1 MPHKFIS
8 DLKEGEVVE
17 AVYLV
22 REKSFDVTKNGNPYM
37 SLELSDRTG
46 MVDCRKWDALKSLF
60 DSFIVDDFVKIRGKV
75 EFYRNYPQ
83 LKLDS
88 IGKVEDKSV
97 DISLYVPVSDKNRDQ
112 MFKDFLS
119 ETGSIKNPHL
129 KALMQGVFSDKDI
142 SEKFKT
148 APAASDFHHPYLGGL
163 VEHTLACVQLAK
175 MISLKYE
182 DMNIDLL
189 LCGTALHDIGKIE
202 ELAYK
207 RSFYYTDKGRLIG
220 HIVLGA
226 NIVSAAIDKI
236 PDFPEEL
243 KNLILH
249 IILSHHGEHEWGSP
263 KRPMCFEAIILHHID
278 NLDAKINGFR
288 HFVKTYNDLD
298 SSWTKH
304 SKMFGEFLYKKSPL
318 VSQSS
323 VADSGSNF
331 VSQNLGGEV

>member
-1 MPHKFIS
+1 MAHRFIS

-17 AVYLV
+17 SVYLV
-22 REKSFDVTKNGNPYM
+22 REKSFDTTKNGNSYIA
-37 SLELSDRTG
+37 LELSDKTG

-60 DSFIVDDFVKIRGKV
+60 DSFVVDDFVKVRAKV
-75 EFYRNYPQ
+75 EFYKNYPQ
-83 LKLDS
+83 LKIDS
-88 IGKVEDKSV
+88 IEKTSDKSV
-97 DISLYVPVSDKNRDQ
+97 DISLYMPVSDKNRDK

-119 ETGSIKNPHL
+119 EMESVKNPYL
-129 KALMQGVFSDKDI
+129 KALIHNIFSDKDM
-142 SEKFKT
+142 SEKFRT
-148 APAASDFHHPYLGGL
+148 APAASDFHHPYIGGL
-163 VEHTLACVQLAK
+163 IEHTLACVELAK
-175 MISLKYE
+175 LIASKYK
-182 DMNIDLL
+182 DINLDLL

-202 ELAYK
+202 ELSYK

-226 NIVSAAIDKI
+226 NIVSAAIDNI
-236 PDFPEEL
+236 PGFPEEL

-288 HFVKTYNDLD
+288 HFVKTYNDPD

-304 SKMFGEFLYKKSPL
+304 SKMFGEFLYKKSE
-318 VSQSS
+318 VKYEEKKSRE
-323 VADSGSNF
+323 GS
-331 VSQNLGGEV
+331 

>member
-1 MPHKFIS
+1 MPHRFIN
-8 DLKEGEVVE
+8 DFKEGEVIDS
-17 AVYLV
+17 VYLV
-22 REKSFDVTKNGNPYM
+22 REKSFETTKNGNPYI
-37 SLELSDRTG
+37 SLEISDRTG

-88 IGKVEDKSV
+88 IQKVDDESV
-97 DISLYVPVSDKNRDQ
+97 DISLYVPVSDKNRNQ

-119 ETGSIKNPHL
+119 EMESIKNPHL
-129 KALMQGVFSDKDI
+129 KALAAGIFSDKGI

-148 APAASDFHHPYLGGL
+148 APAATDFHHPYIGGL
-163 VEHTLACVQLAK
+163 LEHTLACIELAK
-175 MISLKYE
+175 MIALKYK
-182 DMNIDLL
+182 DVNIDLL

-226 NIVSAAIDKI
+226 NIVSAAIDNI
-236 PDFPEEL
+236 PNFPEEL

-304 SKMFGEFLYKKSPL
+304 SKMFGEFLYKRS
-318 VSQSS
+318 
-323 VADSGSNF
+323 DSRANF
-331 VSQNLGGEV
+331 VAQNLGGEK

>member
-1 MPHKFIS
+1 MAHRFIS

-17 AVYLV
+17 SVYLV
-22 REKSFDVTKNGNPYM
+22 REKSFDTTKNGNPYIA
-37 SLELSDRTG
+37 LELSDKTG

-60 DSFIVDDFVKIRGKV
+60 DSFSVDDFIKVKAKV
-75 EFYRNYPQ
+75 EFYKNYPQ
-83 LKLDS
+83 LKIDS
-88 IGKVEDKSV
+88 IEKTNDKSV
-97 DISLYVPVSDKNRDQ
+97 DISLYMLVSDKNRDK

-119 ETGSIKNPHL
+119 EMESVKNPYL
-129 KALMQGVFSDKDI
+129 EALMYNIFSDKDI
-142 SEKFKT
+142 SEKFRI
-148 APAASDFHHPYLGGL
+148 APAASDFHHPYIGGL
-163 VEHTLACVQLAK
+163 IEHTLACVELAK
-175 MISLKYE
+175 MIASKYK
-182 DMNIDLL
+182 DINLDLL

-202 ELAYK
+202 ELSYK

-226 NIVSAAIDKI
+226 NIVSAAIDNI
-236 PDFPEEL
+236 PGFPEEL

-288 HFVKTYNDLD
+288 HFVKTYNDPD

-318 VSQSS
+318 
-323 VADSGSNF
+323 AT
-331 VSQNLGGEV
+331 E

>member
-1 MPHKFIS
+1 MAHRFIS
-8 DLKEGEVVE
+8 DLKEGEIVE
-17 AVYLV
+17 SVYLV
-22 REKSFDVTKNGNPYM
+22 REKSFDTTKNGNPYIA
-37 SLELSDRTG
+37 LELSDKTG

-60 DSFIVDDFVKIRGKV
+60 DSFSVDDFVKVKAKV
-75 EFYRNYPQ
+75 EFFRKYPQ
-83 LKLDS
+83 LKIDS
-88 IGKVEDKSV
+88 IEKTSDKSV
-97 DISLYVPVSDKNRDQ
+97 DISLYMPVSDRNRDE

-119 ETGSIKNPHL
+119 EMKSIENPHL
-129 KALMQGVFSDKDI
+129 KALAQAVFLDKDI
-142 SEKFKT
+142 SAKFRI
-148 APAASDFHHPYLGGL
+148 APAASDFHHPYIGGL
-163 VEHTLACVQLAK
+163 LEHTLACVQLAK

-182 DMNIDLL
+182 DINIDLL

-202 ELAYK
+202 ELSYK

-220 HIVLGA
+220 HIVLGV

-288 HFVKTYNDLD
+288 HFVKTYNDPD

-318 VSQSS
+318 L
-323 VADSGSNF
+323 ATETMAGRD
-331 VSQNLGGEV
+331 